1 MRLESQMLCHCDT
14 VEHEMKERKP
24 VAKRF
29 DVRTHEDLV
38 RLLEGDVAPKEFEKA
53 CRPLVLDILEN
64 YEGFDAVE
72 QGPGF
77 PGTPFDFF
85 GFRTGIPYV
94 VEFKGSR
101 FSFNSLGETQKRRL
115 TELLGQL
122 PKVGVA
128 LLQVKV
134 CKGMY
139 RIFYNEEMK
148 FIFSSRTAPMDPI
161 VSWVRQRLD
170 RA

>member
-1 MRLESQMLCHCDT
+1 
-14 VEHEMKERKP
+14 MKEHKP
-24 VAKRF
+24 VGKHF
-29 DVRTHEDLV
+29 DVRTHEELV
-38 RLLEGDVAPKEFEKA
+38 RFLEGDVAPKEFEKA
-53 CRPLVLDILEN
+53 CKPLVLDVLEN

-72 QGPGF
+72 QGPSF

-101 FSFNSLGETQKRRL
+101 FSFNSPGETQKRRL
-115 TELLGQL
+115 MELRDQL
-122 PKVGVA
+122 PEVRLA
-128 LLQVKV
+128 LLQVKA

-148 FIFSSRTAPMDPI
+148 FIFSSRTAPIDPI
-161 VSWVRQRLD
+161 VSWVTQRLD
-170 RA
+170 HA

>member
-1 MRLESQMLCHCDT
+1 
-14 VEHEMKERKP
+14 MKEHKP
-24 VAKRF
+24 AGKHF

-38 RLLEGDVAPKEFEKA
+38 RFLEGDAVPKEFEKV
-53 CRPLVLDILEN
+53 CKPLVLDILEN

-72 QGPGF
+72 QGPSF

-85 GFRTGIPYV
+85 AFRTGIPYV

-101 FSFNSLGETQKRRL
+101 FSFNSPGETQKRRL
-115 TELLGQL
+115 KELLHRL
-122 PKVGVA
+122 PGVGVA

-139 RIFYNEEMK
+139 RIFYDEEME
-148 FIFSSRTAPMDPI
+148 FIFSSRSAPMDPI

-170 RA
+170 RT

>member
-1 MRLESQMLCHCDT
+1 MLCHGDI

-24 VAKRF
+24 VGKRF
-29 DVRTHEDLV
+29 DVMTHEDLV
-38 RLLEGDVAPKEFEKA
+38 RLLEGDAAPKEFEKA

-101 FSFNSLGETQKRRL
+101 FSFNSPGETQKRRL
-115 TELLGQL
+115 MGLLDQL
-122 PKVGVA
+122 PEVGVA

-148 FIFSSRTAPMDPI
+148 FIFSSRTAPLDPI

-170 RA
+170 QS